1 MTTAGVKSVRG
12 SMKHIILLVSSGL
25 LTSFSLYA
33 QGDSKFVKEAS
44 EGGLAEVQLGQ
55 LAQQKGQNQAV
66 KDFGQ
71 RMVSDHTK
79 ANQELKAVA
88 AEEKMPISTSLGVSN
103 AALKVK
109 LEALAGAAFD
119 KAYMSAMVKD
129 HQEDIAAFEKEA
141 NSGENAKIKSFASK
155 TLPTLR
161 EHLSMAEK
169 AAAAVGSK

>member
-1 MTTAGVKSVRG
+1 MQSLA
-12 SMKHIILLVSSGL
+12 LLVSSVV
-25 LTSFSLYA
+25 LTSLSLYA

-79 ANQELKAVA
+79 ANEELKAVA
-88 AEEKMPISTSLGVSN
+88 AGENMPVSTSLGVSN
-103 AALKVK
+103 SALKLK
-109 LEALAGAAFD
+109 LEALSGAAFD

-141 NSGENAKIKSFASK
+141 SGGQDTKVKSFAAK

-169 AAAAVGSK
+169 AAASVGAK